1 MEYLKQLKKSA
12 TGTPPIWNSGSP
24 YPDGSETCPLC
35 SGDGWYKPASE
46 PSDEAITDLLDKLD
60 AYTTAYANQLW
71 RQSNATLTGLPTGI
85 PEQMSEMR
93 AIVKDWIKN
102 GTEQ

>member
-1 MEYLKQLKKSA
+1 MEYLKQLKESA

-35 SGDGWYKPASE
+35 NGEGWYKPASE

-60 AYTTAYANQLW
+60 ALATEYSNYFWAKY
-71 RQSNATLTGLPTGI
+71 NATLTGLPTGI
-85 PEQMSEMR
+85 PEQMAGMQAVVREW
-93 AIVKDWIKN
+93 VKN
-102 GTEQ
+102 L